1 MAETKTA
8 EKPRPKFDFKTLGV
22 PVGPPQTPANQKSM
36 LIYGPPGSGK
46 TRLAASASAVPEL
59 GRVAHL
65 DLEAGSVS
73 IETSPDVDLEQV
85 DVFRPEDWEGT
96 NDVLEALLNEEHD
109 YQTVILDTVG
119 KFMEFLFPIKEK
131 RAGNNKFDLWRELA
145 EDTIRITEQLH
156 RSGLNVILLAHTDS
170 EKNEVTGKVTTYP
183 YFLGQKTGKEA
194 PKIFD
199 IIAHLDVDTD
209 DDGDPIRVLQTEGL
223 DGIVAKD
230 RTDTLPVY
238 LGHPTMKK
246 MYDFFVAGVPGKGRT
261 PAKTSKST
269 K

>member
-1 MAETKTA
+1 MT
-8 EKPRPKFDFKTLGV
+8 RFDFKTLGV
-22 PVGPPQTPANQKSM
+22 PVGPPQTPANQKSS

-46 TRLAASASAVPEL
+46 TRLAASASVVPEL
-59 GRVAHL
+59 SRVALL

-73 IETSPDVDLEQV
+73 IETSPDVNKDNI
-85 DVFRPEDWEGT
+85 DVFRPEDWAGT
-96 NDVLEALLNEEHD
+96 NAVLEALLNEDHD

-131 RAGNNKFDLWRELA
+131 KAGTNKFEMWRELA

-170 EKNEVTGKVTTYP
+170 EKNEVTGKVSTFP

-199 IIAHLDVDTD
+199 VIAHLDVDTD
-209 DDGDPIRVLQTEGL
+209 DEGDPIRVLQTEGL

-246 MYDFFVAGVPGKGRT
+246 MYDFYAAGIPGKGR
-261 PAKTSKST
+261 KSATTT